1 MTMLYLVRHGQT
13 EFNVQKRVQGMADSA
28 LTPKGIADAKALGLG
43 FKTAGIRFNA
53 AFASD
58 LTRAID
64 TAHFIL
70 SGLGEPIPVTTLMG
84 LHEENYGKFEG
95 QLANDFSLAT
105 MGVANFHKALANRE
119 ITLAQTADAAF
130 AANMDQHPNT
140 AETNR
145 MVQER
150 LDRTLRAIA
159 VEADAKGWQRVVVV
173 THGTAALMWLNYVH
187 YNIDGREMLDNAS
200 VTELSW
206 NNERFRVTDF
216 NDLRFL
222 HQGQKVAGRT
232 GA

>member
-1 MTMLYLVRHGQT
+1 MTTLYLVRHGQT

-28 LTPKGIADAKALGLG
+28 LTAKGIADAKALGLG

-70 SGLGEPIPVTTLMG
+70 SGLDEPLPVTTLMG
-84 LHEENYGKFEG
+84 LREENYGKFKG

-150 LDRTLRAIA
+150 LNRTLRAIA
-159 VEADAKGWQRVVVV
+159 VEAETKDWQRVLVV
-173 THGTAALMWLNYVH
+173 THGTAALMWLNYIH

-200 VTELSW
+200 VTKLSW
-206 NNERFRVTDF
+206 TNERFRVTDF
-216 NDLRFL
+216 NDLGFL
-222 HQGQKVAGRT
+222 HQGQKVAGE
-232 GA
+232 ASA

>member
-1 MTMLYLVRHGQT
+1 MTTLYLVRHGQT

-28 LTPKGIADAKALGLG
+28 LTAKGIADAKALGLG

-70 SGLGEPIPVTTLMG
+70 SGLDEPLPVTTLMG
-84 LHEENYGKFEG
+84 LREENYGKFEG

-119 ITLAQTADAAF
+119 ITLAKTADAAF

-150 LDRTLRAIA
+150 LNRTLRAIV
-159 VEADAKGWQRVVVV
+159 VEAETKDWQRVLVV
-173 THGTAALMWLNYVH
+173 THGTAALMWLNYIH

-200 VTELSW
+200 VTKLSW
-206 NNERFRVTDF
+206 TNERFRVTDF
-216 NDLRFL
+216 NDLGFL
-222 HQGQKVAGRT
+222 HQGQKVAGE
-232 GA
+232 ASA

>member
-1 MTMLYLVRHGQT
+1 MTTLYLVRHGQT

-28 LTPKGIADAKALGLG
+28 LTPKGIADAKALGRG
-43 FKTAGIRFNA
+43 FQLAGVHFDA

-70 SGLGEPIPVTTLMG
+70 SGLGEPLPVTRLMG
-84 LHEENYGKFEG
+84 LREENYGKFEG

-105 MGVANFHKALANRE
+105 MGIANFHDALANRE

-130 AANMDQHPNT
+130 AANMDQHPNP

-159 VEADAKGWQRVVVV
+159 VEAEAKGWERVLVVS
-173 THGTAALMWLNYVH
+173 HGTAALMWLNYIH
-187 YNIDGREMLDNAS
+187 YYFDGREMLDIAS
-200 VTELSW
+200 VTKLMW
-206 NNERFRVTDF
+206 LNDRFRVTDF
-216 NDLRFL
+216 NDLSFL
-222 HQGQKVAGRT
+222 HHGQEALG
-232 GA
+232 

>member
-1 MTMLYLVRHGQT
+1 MTTLYLVRHGQT
-13 EFNVQKRVQGMADSA
+13 EFNVQKRVQRMVDSA
-28 LTPKGIADAKALGLG
+28 LTAKGIADAKALGLG
-43 FKTAGIRFNA
+43 FKTAGIRFDA

-70 SGLGEPIPVTTLMG
+70 SGLDEPLPVTTLMG
-84 LHEENYGKFEG
+84 LREENYGKFEG

-150 LDRTLRAIA
+150 LNRTLRAIA
-159 VEADAKGWQRVVVV
+159 VEAETKDWQRVLVV
-173 THGTAALMWLNYVH
+173 THGTAALMWLNYIH

-200 VTELSW
+200 VTKLSW
-206 NNERFRVTDF
+206 TNERFRVTDF
-216 NDLRFL
+216 NDLGFL
-222 HQGQKVAGRT
+222 HQGQKVAGE
-232 GA
+232 ASA